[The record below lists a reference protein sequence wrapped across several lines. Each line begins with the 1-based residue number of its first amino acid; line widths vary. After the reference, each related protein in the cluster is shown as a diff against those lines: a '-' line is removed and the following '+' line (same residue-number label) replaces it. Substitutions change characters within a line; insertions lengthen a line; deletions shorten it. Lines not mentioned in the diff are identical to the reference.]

1 MSTLD
6 LREPTIDPRVPA
18 KALVVVELPRED
30 LHPTAMTLV
39 PVPILIVEMVE
50 ARRKERKV
58 AEDQDQ
64 PV

>member
-1 MSTLD
+1 MSTPD

-18 KALVVVELPRED
+18 KAPVVVELPRED
-30 LHPTAMTLV
+30 PHPTAMTLV
-39 PVPILIVEMVE
+39 PDQVLTAET
-50 ARRKERKV
+50 KERKV